1 MRRII
6 WFNPPYSKS
15 VATNIGK
22 KFFQL
27 LRLHFPKQHPLHCLF
42 NDNTVKLSYSC
53 MPSMNNIVKTHNMKI
68 LRKEE
73 ETNKKEEKS
82 CNCRNRSLC
91 PVENNCLK
99 TSVAYKATVE
109 YENKTANYIGM
120 TENSFKTRYTLHKSS
135 LNHSKNRKQTELSS
149 LIWSLKDNDTPYNL
163 AWSIIDQAQ
172 TYQPGKRVCNLCLAE
187 KYYILTGKDL
197 INKKTELLNKC
208 PHRRKFLACNLKP

>member
-1 MRRII
+1 
-6 WFNPPYSKS
+6 
-15 VATNIGK
+15 
-22 KFFQL
+22 
-27 LRLHFPKQHPLHCLF
+27 
-42 NDNTVKLSYSC
+42 
-53 MPSMNNIVKTHNMKI
+53 MPSMNNIVKAHNMKI

-99 TSVAYKATVE
+99 TSVVYKATVE

-120 TENSFKTRYTLHKSS
+120 TENSFNTRYTLHKSS